1 MLVVQPSLSIIIPV
15 FNEEERIGATLNVVV
30 NFLKTRDYAWEIVV
44 SDDGSTDST
53 VSVVKQFINDGSD
66 VKLLQLVHQGKG
78 WAIKNGMLFAT
89 GKYRFICDADL
100 SMPIDQLERFFVND
114 SGCGE
119 IVIGSRG
126 MPLSRRIGEPFHRRL
141 MGRIYNILVRVMGV
155 SRITDSQC
163 GFKCFSGEQVFAL
176 FDKQTI
182 SGFAFDVEILFL
194 AQRAGITIREIDID
208 WYYMPNSKVRPILD
222 AICMTWDLA
231 RIRWIHKFE
240 WRG

>member
-1 MLVVQPSLSIIIPV
+1 MLYHWNLHHRTYTAVAV
-15 FNEEERIGATLNVVV
+15 FDKRILN
-30 NFLKTRDYAWEIVV
+30 
-44 SDDGSTDST
+44 G
-53 VSVVKQFINDGSD
+53 
-66 VKLLQLVHQGKG
+66 
-78 WAIKNGMLFAT
+78 
-89 GKYRFICDADL
+89 
-100 SMPIDQLERFFVND
+100 
-114 SGCGE
+114 
-119 IVIGSRG
+119 
-126 MPLSRRIGEPFHRRL
+126 
-141 MGRIYNILVRVMGV
+141 IYNILVRVMGV

-231 RIRWIHKFE
+231 RIRWIHKFCLLYTSDAADE
-240 WRG
+240 